1 MLESPHDQDVK
12 IDVVGGDPAAL
23 SAQVDALQAST
34 RATCNLV
41 VDLAERLGVVPSC
54 FDLCRMLTERR
65 AAGVVGDAAT
75 SVRRGALMQA
85 HAACGK
91 HKDHVRRLAARIL
104 RDLRQGAVA
113 AAWLA
118 QLPDGLE
125 PPDSPKA
132 CAAWMDAPP
141 KSLAPNKRVRAAVLR
156 RPKKRIKPVR
166 PARERMRT
174 RKGHGSGSKRPA
186 LFLPQG
192 VRRVDART
200 VRPPG
205 LGQVRL
211 ARALKPTEIPR
222 AAQIVERTPHPQ
234 GPNGGPP
241 CPAAKRRF
249 ALHIQVEVPDAAP
262 RPLESGPWCGVD
274 LGIVNT
280 AALSDGRLL
289 HLTAD
294 DDCMD
299 RIVASQQRQ
308 ATLTKG
314 SCAWLKEKTLQRR
327 LWDRMVGRRLNEV
340 RHLACQLTDEFALLA
355 IGDPKLGAMLRS
367 AQGGVSDPGRGVK
380 AKRKLNRRLARAG
393 LGGLRRALAA
403 RCAPPQGTSQTCAE
417 CGCRDR
423 RNRESQAAFRCVT
436 CCRQAHADRNAAQVI
451 LGRTV
456 LELLHEALQAGGWD
470 GRPALPVFDWMREAS
485 RDLCGGD
492 WVEDVRVAD
501 WVRARQES
509 GRIDNAGMPHPAAA
523 SGGGMGDAV
532 QRLDVTY
539 ADMPAEVV
547 LSI

>member
-1 MLESPHDQDVK
+1 MIKTLK

-23 SAQVDALQAST
+23 SAQVDALQTST
-34 RATCNLV
+34 RATYNLV
-41 VDLAERLGVVPSC
+41 VELADRLGVAPSY
-54 FDLCRMLTERR
+54 FELCQMLTQWR
-65 AAGVVGDAAT
+65 AAGVVGQAT
-75 SVRRGALMQA
+75 ASVQRGALMQA
-85 HAACGK
+85 RTACGN
-91 HKDHVRRLAARIL
+91 HRDHVRQLAARIL
-104 RDLRQGAVA
+104 RDLRQEAVA

-118 QLPDGLE
+118 TLPLGLE
-125 PPDSPKA
+125 APASP
-132 CAAWMDAPP
+132 
-141 KSLAPNKRVRAAVLR
+141 
-156 RPKKRIKPVR
+156 
-166 PARERMRT
+166 
-174 RKGHGSGSKRPA
+174 KGHGSGSKRPA
-186 LFLPQG
+186 LFLPLG

-294 DDCMD
+294 GCRMD

-308 ATLTKG
+308 ATRTKG

-327 LWDRMVGRRLNEV
+327 SWGRMVGRRLNEV

-509 GRIDNAGMPHPAAA
+509 GRIDNAGM
-523 SGGGMGDAV
+523 GDAV
-532 QRLDVTY
+532 QRLDATY

>member
-1 MLESPHDQDVK
+1 MIKTLK

-23 SAQVDALQAST
+23 SAQVDALQTST
-34 RATCNLV
+34 RATYNLV
-41 VDLAERLGVVPSC
+41 VELADRLGVAPSY
-54 FDLCRMLTERR
+54 FELCQMLTQWR
-65 AAGVVGDAAT
+65 AAGVVGQAT
-75 SVRRGALMQA
+75 ASVQRGALMQA
-85 HAACGK
+85 RTACGN
-91 HKDHVRRLAARIL
+91 HRDHVRQLAARIL
-104 RDLRQGAVA
+104 RDLRQEAVA

-118 QLPDGLE
+118 TLPPGLE
-125 PPDSPKA
+125 APASPKE
-132 CAAWMDAPP
+132 CAAWMDGLPED
-141 KSLAPNKRVRAAVLR
+141 LAPSRQVSAAVLHKS
-156 RPKKRIKPVR
+156 KKRINPVR
-166 PARERMRT
+166 PAQDRMRT
-174 RKGHGSGSKRPA
+174 RKRHESGLERPA
-186 LFLPQG
+186 LFFPQG
-192 VRRVDART
+192 VRRVDARA
-200 VRPPG
+200 VHLPG
-205 LGQVRL
+205 PIKVRL
-211 ARALKPTEIPR
+211 AKALKPTEIPR

-294 DDCMD
+294 GHRMD

-355 IGDPKLGAMLRS
+355 IGDLKLGAMLRS

-423 RNRESQAAFRCVT
+423 RNRESQAPFRCVT

-509 GRIDNAGMPHPAAA
+509 GRIDNAGM
-523 SGGGMGDAV
+523 GDAV
-532 QRLDVTY
+532 QRLDATN

>member
-1 MLESPHDQDVK
+1 MIKTLK

-104 RDLRQGAVA
+104 RDLRQEAVA
-113 AAWLA
+113 AAWLV

-132 CAAWMDAPP
+132 CAAWMDALP

-186 LFLPQG
+186 LFLPLG

-280 AALSDGRLL
+280 AALSDGRRL

-294 DDCMD
+294 GCRMD
-299 RIVASQQRQ
+299 RIVASQQRR
-308 ATLTKG
+308 ATRTKG
-314 SCAWLKEKTLQRR
+314 SCAWLKERTLQRR
-327 LWDRMVGRRLNEV
+327 SWGRMVGRRLNEV
-340 RHLACQLTDEFALLA
+340 RHFACQLTDEFALLA
-355 IGDPKLGAMLRS
+355 IGDLKLGAMLRS

-403 RCAPPQGTSQTCAE
+403 RCAGTGGTARAKRLFVVSHAVVKRTRIVMRPRSFWAGRSWSCCTKPCRRAAGTVVRRFRSLTGCARRQGIS
-417 CGCRDR
+417 
-423 RNRESQAAFRCVT
+423 
-436 CCRQAHADRNAAQVI
+436 
-451 LGRTV
+451 
-456 LELLHEALQAGGWD
+456 
-470 GRPALPVFDWMREAS
+470 
-485 RDLCGGD
+485 
-492 WVEDVRVAD
+492 
-501 WVRARQES
+501 
-509 GRIDNAGMPHPAAA
+509 AAA
-523 SGGGMGDAV
+523 TGW
-532 QRLDVTY
+532 RT
-539 ADMPAEVV
+539 
-547 LSI
+547 